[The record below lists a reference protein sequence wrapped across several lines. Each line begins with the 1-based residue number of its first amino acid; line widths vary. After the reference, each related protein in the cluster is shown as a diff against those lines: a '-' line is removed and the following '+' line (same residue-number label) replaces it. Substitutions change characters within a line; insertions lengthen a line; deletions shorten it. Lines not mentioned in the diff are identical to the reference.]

1 MPSSTD
7 RIPILK
13 AELAALKQ
21 QRKYDKLI
29 AKITSRWIAVKDS
42 LPSDDTLRVI
52 VWVNGQMERCWYSKE
67 KFYAYDGTF
76 FLTEKDRIEG
86 VTHWMLRD
94 WMYSKE
100 WPQYGPGF
108 KNRLRYLWQRLT
120 YGAQDMAYD
129 LRPKGWSK
137 DAQMD
142 KKVTF
147 YRDSSGK
154 IMGGLPENIPAPKG
168 YEKIVCGSA
177 MEAERYSSLQR
188 RQEQVEH
195 RYQQEQRGAVEGQ
208 FAEELRSEMRT
219 KMANARNNLNN
230 DFMRRALQ
238 RMDGKTDPT
247 AYERESYLHSE
258 AYERNH

>member
-1 MPSSTD
+1 MSPVD
-7 RIPILK
+7 RISTLQ
-13 AELAALKQ
+13 AELAALKK
-21 QRKYDKLI
+21 QRKYQNLADKL
-29 AKITSRWIAVKDS
+29 TGRWFSVKDGF
-42 LPSDDTLRVI
+42 PSEDTLRVI
-52 VWVNGQMERCWYSKE
+52 VWVNGQMERCWYAKE

-76 FLTEKDRIEG
+76 FLTEKDRLDG

-108 KNRLRYLWQRLT
+108 KNRLRYLWQHLT

-195 RYQQEQRGAVEGQ
+195 RYQQEQRGAVEAEFIGQ
-208 FAEELRSEMRT
+208 IRSDRRT
-219 KMANARNNLNN
+219 LMANARNNKNR
-230 DFMRRALQ
+230 DFLRRAEEMSEG
-238 RMDGKTDPT
+238 RRDPT
-247 AYERESYLHSE
+247 AYERESYLHAE
-258 AYERNH
+258 AFEDRH

>member
-1 MPSSTD
+1 MSPVD
-7 RIPILK
+7 RISTLQ
-13 AELAALKQ
+13 AELAALKK
-21 QRKYDKLI
+21 QRKYQKLADKL
-29 AKITSRWIAVKDS
+29 TSRWFSVKDG

-52 VWVNGQMERCWYSKE
+52 VWVNGQMERCWYAKE

-76 FLTEKDRIEG
+76 FLTEKDRLDG

-94 WMYSKE
+94 WMTSKE

-137 DAQMD
+137 AAQMGN
-142 KKVTF
+142 KVTF
-147 YRDSSGK
+147 YKDASGR
-154 IMGGLPENIPAPKG
+154 IMTGMPENVPTPKG
-168 YEKIVCGSA
+168 LERIVCGSA
-177 MEAERYSSLQR
+177 MEAERYSAMQR

-219 KMANARNNLNN
+219 KMANARNNLNK
-230 DFMRRALQ
+230 DFMRRALE

-247 AYERESYLHSE
+247 RYERESYLHSE
-258 AYERNH
+258 GFEQGR